1 VDPHKASHTAVVISP
16 AEEPLGQLRV
26 RAADRVRPVRHRA
39 AGSQE
44 RCRAEGLAVHV
55 REIHWQTTWPCHE
68 GNRRPPGVHPR
79 SQQPHGG
86 HGNHLRC

>member
-1 VDPHKASHTAVVISP
+1 MQALP
-16 AEEPLGQLRV
+16 AQRLR
-26 RAADRVRPVRHRA
+26 RG
-39 AGSQE
+39 GS
-44 RCRAEGLAVHV
+44 LAVAPAISWEGPHGTGAAAFS
-55 REIHWQTTWPCHE
+55 RTWPCHE